1 MRYQPIESGPRPHHS
16 LQKPLRLK
24 SMDQRIRGNA
34 VDHQI
39 LQAQGEP
46 PPPGSLIDRYIGDR
60 TQRLAMAL
68 QAGIEIFGLCFDAE
82 NEAQQF
88 RQVMLGQTDGSQL
101 PVVGAQPKTSRGL
114 TKRYVS

>member
-1 MRYQPIESGPRPHHS
+1 MRYHPIESGPRAHHS

-46 PPPGSLIDRYIGDR
+46 PPPGSLIDGYIGNA

-68 QAGIEIFGLCFDAE
+68 QEGVEIFGLWFDAK
-82 NEAQQF
+82 NKAQQF
-88 RQVMLGQTDGSQL
+88 RQIMLGQTEGRQL
-101 PVVGAQPKTSRGL
+101 PVVGAQSKTSRCS
-114 TKRYVS
+114 T